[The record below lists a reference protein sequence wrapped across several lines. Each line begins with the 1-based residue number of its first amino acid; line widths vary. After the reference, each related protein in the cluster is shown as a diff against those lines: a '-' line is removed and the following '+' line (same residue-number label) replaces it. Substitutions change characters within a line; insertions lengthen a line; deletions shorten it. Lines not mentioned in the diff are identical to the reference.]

1 LWGRSAKAGGAQR
14 SVAPEGLALSRA
26 DGGSNLDADRHV
38 DEVSVATFRRGV
50 GTLYPPPV
58 KMAGKGDRWVKEK
71 LDEAIDQLSGS
82 AEVIRDIADE
92 L

>member
-1 LWGRSAKAGGAQR
+1 MSAADATTSAWPR
-14 SVAPEGLALSRA
+14 LMRA
-26 DGGSNLDADRHV
+26 ATAARYV

-58 KMAGKGDRWVKEK
+58 KVAGKGDRWVKEK
-71 LDEAIDQLSGS
+71 LDEAIDRLSGS
-82 AEVIRDIADE
+82 ANAIRDIADE

>member
-1 LWGRSAKAGGAQR
+1 MTVRA
-14 SVAPEGLALSRA
+14 LAATIPWPRLMRA
-26 DGGSNLDADRHV
+26 ETAARYV

-58 KMAGKGDRWVKEK
+58 KVAGKGDRWVKEK
-71 LDEAIDQLSGS
+71 LDEAIDRLSGS

>member
-1 LWGRSAKAGGAQR
+1 MTVRA
-14 SVAPEGLALSRA
+14 LAATIPWPRLMRA
-26 DGGSNLDADRHV
+26 ETAARYV